1 VSLEAKNL
9 WKQLDYKEVIRGVE
23 LTVSPGE
30 VVGVFGEPGSGKS
43 TLMRL
48 LSGLLTPTAG
58 EIRIFGDNINSRNSD
73 EIYARMGIYLQKHEA
88 YERMKAGDYLRFF
101 HRLQGE
107 KGSVDTLFGCY
118 GELFA
123 AKR

>member
-1 VSLEAKNL
+1 MSLEAKNL

-48 LSGLLTPTAG
+48 LSGLLTLTAG
-58 EIRIFGDNINSRNSD
+58 KSEFLGITLIPEIV
-73 EIYARMGIYLQKHEA
+73 
-88 YERMKAGDYLRFF
+88 MKFMPGWEFTCKSMRPM
-101 HRLQGE
+101 
-107 KGSVDTLFGCY
+107 KG
-118 GELFA
+118 
-123 AKR
+123 